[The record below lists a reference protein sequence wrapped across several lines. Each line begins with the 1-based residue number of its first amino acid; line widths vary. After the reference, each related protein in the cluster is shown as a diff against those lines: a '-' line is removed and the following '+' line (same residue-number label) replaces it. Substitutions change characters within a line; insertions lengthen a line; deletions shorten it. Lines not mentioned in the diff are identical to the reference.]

1 MPPLSAGRLTAVLG
15 PTNTGKTYLA
25 IERMLGHESG
35 MIGFPLR
42 LLARENYDRIVR
54 IKGASQVA
62 LITGEEKIAPPGAR
76 YFVCTVES
84 MPLDRTVSFLA
95 VDEIQMAADPERGHF
110 FTNRLLEA
118 RGTNETML
126 LGADTIR
133 PVLNRLLPDI
143 DVVARPRFSNLS
155 YVGPKKA
162 TRLPR
167 RSAVVGFSANEV
179 YAIAELIRRQRG
191 GTAIVMGALSP
202 RTRNAQVDMFQ
213 AGEVDYLVATDAI
226 GMGLNMD
233 VNHVW
238 FASLRKYDGRALR
251 PLRSVEIAQ
260 IAGRAGRHMND
271 GTFGTTVDVG
281 PMDAEIVEAIENH
294 RFDPLRDIQ
303 WRNSDLD
310 FRSVPALIASLNEP
324 PPHAALQRVREQD
337 DQLALQTL
345 STHSEFLPRLRTPQ
359 RVRLLWEVCQVPDFR
374 KTMTE
379 EHTLLL
385 GQLFEHLTQGGE
397 RLPEDWIEGHVKR
410 LERFDG
416 DIDTLMARIAHVRTW
431 TYISHRPDWIQRAT
445 HWQERARA
453 IEDKLSD
460 VLHQRLT
467 QRFVDRR
474 AALLVRRLHDEG
486 EMTTSVAE
494 AGEVSVEGEHLGRIE
509 GFRFIPDATEGHADQ
524 KAVMSAALRA
534 LRQDLPAR
542 LQAFVSSADRDLVFD
557 SQLRICWGGGPVARL
572 QASGDILAPKIE
584 ALPSDLLDGPAR
596 EEVRKRAAAWVET
609 RIRLGLSEMMD
620 ARATTELPAG
630 ARGVVFQLCE
640 HLGVLPRRP
649 IEQQLAE
656 LSEEDRKALA
666 RLGVRVGVYSLYFPS
681 MLKPVPIRLRAGL
694 WMIARNRDTI
704 PPLPAEG
711 RTSMDLPRG
720 SERDFY
726 SSIGYLPLGD
736 HAIRADMVERLAAMA
751 RHAVRESRE
760 AARRAQFEREN
771 PPAPPEEVK
780 PQGETPQRTE
790 RGERNESRR
799 ERRGRRDRQA
809 AAPPIPAAATNEEIS
824 EWAIVAAAFGEFEPV
839 DEALTAGPG
848 AAEPA
853 EAETE
858 TSRADAELAA
868 ANATSTSLADVDA
881 PAAIERHEEAAQ
893 AESPLPLAEEAPR
906 DAESDRLDEAAATEE
921 TRAAAEETTAAEGAA
936 ALGAV
941 TAEPVASGEPEAASV
956 EAASENQ
963 PAQAAAGDGI
973 AEEPSTTEA
982 RVEKSGAEET
992 AAEQAGPESHGP
1004 DSDGTER
1011 AGTEGT
1017 STAAIQAGA
1026 EQRPAGPRSLPP
1038 GWFRATPQMM
1048 SLVGCS
1054 EPEMAN
1060 VLAALGYR
1068 VHPPTEEFGPLY
1080 AYSVKSRF
1088 VREREEQRERQRQQQ
1103 RQQQRDQR
1111 DQRRRERPERP
1122 SERHFFA
1129 AFGQTAPDRSDRGR
1143 DGPPRD
1149 GQRQE
1154 GQRYDGPRRDGPR
1167 NDGPRHD
1174 GPRHD
1179 GPRPDGPTNRGPGD
1193 RGPREERRGPR
1204 PPRRDGNEPALRL
1217 YATTE
1222 KKGDAP
1228 ADSPFAKLL
1237 ELKLGG
1243 KK

>member
-1 MPPLSAGRLTAVLG
+1 MSLSSAAGRLTAVLG

-42 LLARENYDRIVR
+42 LLARENYDRIVQV
-54 IKGASQVA
+54 KGASQVA

-84 MPLDRTVSFLA
+84 MPLDRIVSFLA
-95 VDEIQMAADPERGHF
+95 VDEVQMAADPERGHF
-110 FTNRLLEA
+110 FTDRLLHA
-118 RGTNETML
+118 RGTHETML

-143 DVVARPRFSNLS
+143 DVVARPRFSKLA

-191 GTAIVMGALSP
+191 GTAIVMGAMSP

-213 AGEVDYLVATDAI
+213 SGEVDYLVATDAI

-238 FASLRKYDGRALR
+238 FASLRKYDGRSLR
-251 PLRSVEIAQ
+251 PLHNVELAQ

-271 GTFGTTVDVG
+271 GTFGTTADVG
-281 PMDAEIVEAIENH
+281 GLEPEVVEAIENH
-294 RFDPLRDIQ
+294 RFDPLRDVQ
-303 WRNSDLD
+303 WRNNELD
-310 FRSVPALIASLNEP
+310 FRSVPALIASLNRP

-345 STHSEFLPRLRTPQ
+345 SAHSEFLPRLHTLK
-359 RVRLLWEVCQVPDFR
+359 RVKLLWEVCQVPDFR

-379 EHTLLL
+379 EHTRLL

-397 RLPEDWIEGHVKR
+397 RLPEDWIESHVQR
-410 LERFDG
+410 LERYDG

-431 TYISHRPDWIQRAT
+431 TYISHRPDWIQRAA

-474 AALLVRRLHDEG
+474 AALLVRRLRDEG
-486 EMTTSVAE
+486 EMTTSVAA

-509 GFRFIPDATEGHADQ
+509 GFRFVPDATEGQTDQ
-524 KAVMSAALRA
+524 KAVLSAALRA

-542 LQAFVSSADRDLVFD
+542 LQAFAASPDGELVFD
-557 SQLRICWGGGPVARL
+557 SQLRVCWGGGPIARL
-572 QASGDILAPKIE
+572 LPSGDILAPKVE
-584 ALPSDLLDGPAR
+584 VLSSDLLDGPAR

-609 RIRLGLSEMMD
+609 RIRLGLSELMD

-630 ARGVVFQLCE
+630 ARGIVFQLCE
-640 HLGVLPRRP
+640 GLGVLPRRP

-656 LSEEDRKALA
+656 LGEDDRKALA

-694 WMIARNRDTI
+694 WMIAHNRETI

-711 RTSMDLPRG
+711 RTSMDLPPG
-720 SERDFY
+720 AEREFY
-726 SSIGYLPLGD
+726 ATIGYLPLGD

-751 RHAVRESRE
+751 RQAVRESRE
-760 AARRAQFEREN
+760 AARRAQQQKKPPREAK
-771 PPAPPEEVK
+771 PEAPAV
-780 PQGETPQRTE
+780 
-790 RGERNESRR
+790 
-799 ERRGRRDRQA
+799 A
-809 AAPPIPAAATNEEIS
+809 VAPSTDEIS
-824 EWAIVAAAFGEFEPV
+824 EWAIVAAAFGESEPAPAPEPV
-839 DEALTAGPG
+839 VEASAAEAPPIADEAKPEETVATETLATEPV

-853 EAETE
+853 PTAEA
-858 TSRADAELAA
+858 SP
-868 ANATSTSLADVDA
+868 V
-881 PAAIERHEEAAQ
+881 Q
-893 AESPLPLAEEAPR
+893 AEAPPEEMK
-906 DAESDRLDEAAATEE
+906 
-921 TRAAAEETTAAEGAA
+921 AEETK
-936 ALGAV
+936 V
-941 TAEPVASGEPEAASV
+941 
-956 EAASENQ
+956 
-963 PAQAAAGDGI
+963 
-973 AEEPSTTEA
+973 
-982 RVEKSGAEET
+982 EET
-992 AAEQAGPESHGP
+992 AAVEP
-1004 DSDGTER
+1004 
-1011 AGTEGT
+1011 
-1017 STAAIQAGA
+1017 AAEEAKA
-1026 EQRPAGPRSLPP
+1026 EEAKAEEPKKDGPRPLPP
-1038 GWFRATPQMM
+1038 GWFRAAPQMM

-1060 VLAALGYR
+1060 VLQGLGYR
-1068 VHPPTEEFGPLY
+1068 VHPPSEENGPLY
-1080 AYSVKSRF
+1080 AFSIKPRF
-1088 VREREEQRERQRQQQ
+1088 VREREEQRERERLQQ
-1103 RQQQRDQR
+1103 RQQREQRE
-1111 DQRRRERPERP
+1111 QRRRERPERP
-1122 SERHFFA
+1122 NERQFFA
-1129 AFGQTAPDRSDRGR
+1129 DSARPGTGKDERRRG
-1143 DGPPRD
+1143 GPP
-1149 GQRQE
+1149 QE
-1154 GQRYDGPRRDGPR
+1154 GPRQDGAPNKSAP
-1167 NDGPRHD
+1167 NK
-1174 GPRHD
+1174 
-1179 GPRPDGPTNRGPGD
+1179 GPRPEGD
-1193 RGPREERRGPR
+1193 RPRDDRRGPR
-1204 PPRRDGNEPALRL
+1204 PPRRDSGGPALRL

-1222 KKGDAP
+1222 KKSDASA

>member
-1 MPPLSAGRLTAVLG
+1 MSLASASGRLTAVLG

-54 IKGASQVA
+54 EKGAAQVA

-84 MPLDRTVSFLA
+84 MPLDRPVSFLA
-95 VDEIQMAADPERGHF
+95 IDEVQMAADPERGHF
-110 FTNRLLEA
+110 FTDRILNA
-118 RGTNETML
+118 RGMNETML

-143 DVVARPRFSNLS
+143 DVVARPRFSKLT
-155 YVGPKKA
+155 YAGPKKA

-179 YAIAELIRRQRG
+179 YEIAELIRRQSG

-202 RTRNAQVDMFQ
+202 RTRNAQVEMFQ
-213 AGEVDYLVATDAI
+213 SGDVDYLVATDAI

-238 FASLRKYDGRALR
+238 FASLRKYDGRKTR
-251 PLRSVEIAQ
+251 PLRDVELAQ

-271 GTFGTTVDVG
+271 GTFGTTIDVG
-281 PMDAEIVEAIENH
+281 GLDPETVEAIENH
-294 RFDPLRDIQ
+294 HFDPLRELQ

-310 FRSVPALIASLNEP
+310 FRSVPALLASLNRP
-324 PPHAALQRVREQD
+324 PQHAVLQRVREQD

-345 STHSEFLPRLRTPQ
+345 GQHSEFLPRLHAPR
-359 RVRLLWEVCQVPDFR
+359 RVKLLWEVCQVPDFR

-379 EHTLLL
+379 EHTALL
-385 GQLFEHLTQGGE
+385 GQLFQHLTQGGE
-397 RLPEDWIEGHVKR
+397 RLPDDWIDSHVKR

-416 DIDTLMARIAHVRTW
+416 DIDTLMTRIAHVRTW
-431 TYISHRPDWIQRAT
+431 TYISHRADWIQRAA

-474 AALLVRRLHDEG
+474 AALLVRRLRDEG

-494 AGEVSVEGEHLGRIE
+494 AGEVTVEGEHLGRIE
-509 GFRFIPDATEGHADQ
+509 GFRFVPDATEGHADQ

-542 LQAFVSSADRDLVFD
+542 LQAFTQSSDGELVFD
-557 SQLRICWGGGPVARL
+557 AQLRICWGGGPVARL
-572 QASGDILAPKIE
+572 LPSGDVLAPKVE
-584 ALPSDLLDGPAR
+584 ALASDLLDGPAR
-596 EEVRKRAAAWVET
+596 EDVRKRAATWVET
-609 RIRLGLSEMMD
+609 RIRLGLSELMD
-620 ARATTELPAG
+620 ARTTAELPAG
-630 ARGVVFQLCE
+630 ARGIIFQLCE

-666 RLGVRVGVYSLYFPS
+666 RLGVRVGVFSLYFPS

-694 WMIARNRDTI
+694 WMVAKNRETI

-711 RTSMDLPRG
+711 RTSMDLPRDAD
-720 SERDFY
+720 RDFY
-726 SSIGYLPLGD
+726 AAIGYVPLGD

-751 RHAVRESRE
+751 RAAVRDSRE
-760 AARRAQFEREN
+760 AARRAQQESRQAEKK
-771 PPAPPEEVK
+771 PEPAPRA
-780 PQGETPQRTE
+780 ETA
-790 RGERNESRR
+790 SS
-799 ERRGRRDRQA
+799 D
-809 AAPPIPAAATNEEIS
+809 IPAPATDSEIS
-824 EWAIVAAAFGEFEPV
+824 EWAIVAAAFGENEPAAEAAAPAETEAPAEAAAPEPV
-839 DEALTAGPG
+839 
-848 AAEPA
+848 AEPA
-853 EAETE
+853 PEPTQEPADETPAEPVVETQAEATAEAEVT
-858 TSRADAELAA
+858 
-868 ANATSTSLADVDA
+868 
-881 PAAIERHEEAAQ
+881 
-893 AESPLPLAEEAPR
+893 AEEAKP
-906 DAESDRLDEAAATEE
+906 EE
-921 TRAAAEETTAAEGAA
+921 TK
-936 ALGAV
+936 
-941 TAEPVASGEPEAASV
+941 
-956 EAASENQ
+956 
-963 PAQAAAGDGI
+963 
-973 AEEPSTTEA
+973 AEEP
-982 RVEKSGAEET
+982 KKAE
-992 AAEQAGPESHGP
+992 PKP
-1004 DSDGTER
+1004 L
-1011 AGTEGT
+1011 
-1017 STAAIQAGA
+1017 
-1026 EQRPAGPRSLPP
+1026 LP
-1038 GWFRATPQMM
+1038 GHFRATPQMM

-1060 VLAALGYR
+1060 VLRGLGYR
-1068 VHPPTEEFGPLY
+1068 VHPPTEENGPHSF
-1080 AYSVKSRF
+1080 SVKPRF
-1088 VREREEQRERQRQQQ
+1088 VREREEQRERQRLQE
-1103 RQQQRDQR
+1103 RERR
-1111 DQRRRERPERP
+1111 DQRRQRPQRPDERQ
-1122 SERHFFA
+1122 FFA
-1129 AFGQTAPDRSDRGR
+1129 DAPRRDGPHREGPHR

-1149 GQRQE
+1149 GDKR
-1154 GQRYDGPRRDGPR
+1154 GPRSDQRRDGPPK
-1167 NDGPRHD
+1167 DGPRE
-1174 GPRHD
+1174 
-1179 GPRPDGPTNRGPGD
+1179 D
-1193 RGPREERRGPR
+1193 RPREERRGPR
-1204 PPRRDGNEPALRL
+1204 PPRRDSGGPALRL

-1222 KKGDAP
+1222 KKGDAA

>member
-1 MPPLSAGRLTAVLG
+1 MSLTSAAGRLTAVLG

-42 LLARENYDRIVR
+42 LLARENYDRIVKV
-54 IKGASQVA
+54 KGASQVA

-95 VDEIQMAADPERGHF
+95 VDEVQMAADPERGHF
-110 FTNRLLEA
+110 FTDRILNA
-118 RGTNETML
+118 RGTHETML

-143 DVVARPRFSNLS
+143 DIVARPRFSKLT
-155 YVGPKKA
+155 YAGAKKA

-167 RSAVVGFSANEV
+167 RSAVVGFSASEV

-213 AGEVDYLVATDAI
+213 SGEVDYLVATDAI

-238 FASLRKYDGRALR
+238 FASLRKYDGRTLR
-251 PLRSVEIAQ
+251 PLRSVELAQ

-271 GTFGTTVDVG
+271 GTFGTTAEVG
-281 PMDAEIVEAIENH
+281 GLDPEVVEAIENH
-294 RFDPLRDIQ
+294 RFDPLRDVQ
-303 WRNSDLD
+303 WRNSDLH
-310 FRSVPALIASLNEP
+310 FHSVPALIASLNRP

-345 STHSEFLPRLRTPQ
+345 SAHSEFLPRLHAPQ
-359 RVRLLWEVCQVPDFR
+359 RVKLLWEVCQVPDFR

-379 EHTLLL
+379 EHTRLL

-397 RLPEDWIEGHVKR
+397 RLPEDWIDSHIKR
-410 LERFDG
+410 LERYDG

-431 TYISHRPDWIQRAT
+431 TYISHRPDWIQRSV
-445 HWQERARA
+445 HWQERTRA

-474 AALLVRRLHDEG
+474 AALLVRRLRDEG
-486 EMTTSVAE
+486 EMTSSVAE

-509 GFRFIPDATEGHADQ
+509 GFRFVPDTTEGQTDQ
-524 KAVMSAALRA
+524 KAVLSAALRA

-542 LQAFVSSADRDLVFD
+542 LQAFTNSPDGELVFD
-557 SQLRICWGGGPVARL
+557 SQLRVCWGGGPVARL
-572 QASGDILAPKIE
+572 LPSGDILAPKVE

-596 EEVRKRAAAWVET
+596 EEVRKRAATWVET
-609 RIRLGLSEMMD
+609 RIRLGLSELMD
-620 ARATTELPAG
+620 ARATAELPAG
-630 ARGVVFQLCE
+630 ARGIVFQLCE
-640 HLGVLPRRP
+640 NLGVLARRP
-649 IEQQLAE
+649 IEQQLAQ
-656 LSEEDRKALA
+656 LGEEDRKALA
-666 RLGVRVGVYSLYFPS
+666 KLGVRVGVYSLYFPS

-711 RTSMDLPRG
+711 RTSMDLPPG

-726 SSIGYLPLGD
+726 ATIGYLPLGD

-751 RHAVRESRE
+751 RQAVRESRE
-760 AARRAQFEREN
+760 AARRAQQQQKKAE
-771 PPAPPEEVK
+771 PTSATPAAAA
-780 PQGETPQRTE
+780 TAA
-790 RGERNESRR
+790 
-799 ERRGRRDRQA
+799 A
-809 AAPPIPAAATNEEIS
+809 AAPTDEIS
-824 EWAIVAAAFGEFEPV
+824 EWAIVAAAFGESEPAPAV
-839 DEALTAGPG
+839 EEVAP
-848 AAEPA
+848 EESPPPA
-853 EAETE
+853 EAAADDATAAKAGMETPAE
-858 TSRADAELAA
+858 ATADQ
-868 ANATSTSLADVDA
+868 
-881 PAAIERHEEAAQ
+881 PA
-893 AESPLPLAEEAPR
+893 AEEAS
-906 DAESDRLDEAAATEE
+906 AGTVEANVEDGAVDT
-921 TRAAAEETTAAEGAA
+921 AEETKAEGAA
-936 ALGAV
+936 
-941 TAEPVASGEPEAASV
+941 
-956 EAASENQ
+956 
-963 PAQAAAGDGI
+963 
-973 AEEPSTTEA
+973 
-982 RVEKSGAEET
+982 T
-992 AAEQAGPESHGP
+992 AAEA
-1004 DSDGTER
+1004 
-1011 AGTEGT
+1011 EGVAP
-1017 STAAIQAGA
+1017 AADEANK
-1026 EQRPAGPRSLPP
+1026 AGPRPLPP
-1038 GWFRATPQMM
+1038 GWFRAAPQMM

-1060 VLAALGYR
+1060 VLRALGYR
-1068 VHPPTEEFGPLY
+1068 VHPPSEENGPLH
-1080 AYSVKSRF
+1080 AFSVKPRF

-1103 RQQQRDQR
+1103 RQQR

-1122 SERHFFA
+1122 NERQFFA
-1129 AFGQTAPDRSDRGR
+1129 DSPKPERGQDRNRDDRRR
-1143 DGPPRD
+1143 DGPPNK
-1149 GQRQE
+1149 E
-1154 GQRYDGPRRDGPR
+1154 RRD
-1167 NDGPRHD
+1167 D
-1174 GPRHD
+1174 
-1179 GPRPDGPTNRGPGD
+1179 RPPGN
-1193 RGPREERRGPR
+1193 GPREDRRGPR
-1204 PPRRDGNEPALRL
+1204 PPRRDAGGPALRL

-1222 KKGDAP
+1222 KKGDAS
-1228 ADSPFAKLL
+1228 DSPFAKLL